1 MSIDT
6 DEKKHASALC
16 ILFISSSLRCTVFTV
31 MGYIGFECYLE
42 SLALKNN
49 SLNGKTVTSTL
60 EKPGRYHLN
69 QELKVNIMSNKT
81 Y

>member
-1 MSIDT
+1 MRKSMLQ
-6 DEKKHASALC
+6 HLC
-16 ILFISSSLRCTVFTV
+16 LLFISSTLSCTVFT
-31 MGYIGFECYLE
+31 MTGYIGFECYLE

-49 SLNGKTVTSTL
+49 SSNGKTVTSTL

-69 QELKVNIMSNKT
+69 QEIKVNNSLSNKT

>member
-1 MSIDT
+1 M
-6 DEKKHASALC
+6 
-16 ILFISSSLRCTVFTV
+16 FTM

-42 SLALKNN
+42 SLAFKND
-49 SLNGKTVTSTL
+49 SSNGKIVTSTL

-69 QELKVNIMSNKT
+69 QEIKVNILSNKT